1 MALCNVKLS
10 AREIYE
16 QEKCA
21 AKYLALIQKELS
33 YRDLVNL
40 DNVAK
45 YTESFKYHS
54 GLAMEGCVKVEM
66 PDSFDVESHNLAVR

>member
-10 AREIYE
+10 AREITE
-16 QEKCA
+16 QQKYA

-54 GLAMEGCVKVEM
+54 SLAIDGYVKVEM
-66 PDSFDVESHNLAVR
+66 PDFFDVESHNLAVK

>member
-10 AREIYE
+10 AREIIE
-16 QEKCA
+16 QQKYA
-21 AKYLALIQKELS
+21 DKYLALIQKELS
-33 YRDLVNL
+33 YKDLVNL

-54 GLAMEGCVKVEM
+54 GLAVDGYVKVEM
-66 PDSFDVESHNLAVR
+66 PDFFDVEAHNVSVK

>member
-10 AREIYE
+10 AREIIE
-16 QEKCA
+16 QEKYA

-54 GLAMEGCVKVEM
+54 GLAISGYVKVEM
-66 PDSFDVESHNLAVR
+66 PDFFDADAHNMAVK